1 MREAS
6 RKIRG
11 GKLVKLRWDEKARRA
26 TIYGD
31 FFLHPEESI
40 YALENLLSEIPPA
53 TSEDEV
59 LSAITSLLEEL
70 DAQAVG
76 FSAEDLAS
84 LYSEVA
90 D

>member
-11 GKLVKLRWDEKARRA
+11 GKLVKLRWDEETRRA

-31 FFLHPEESI
+31 FFLYPEESI
-40 YALENLLSEIPPA
+40 YALEDLLSEIPPA
-53 TSEDEV
+53 TSEDDV
-59 LSAITSLLEEL
+59 LSAITSLMEEL
-70 DAQAVG
+70 AAQPVG
-76 FSAEDLAS
+76 FSVEDLAS
-84 LYSEVA
+84 LFSEVA